1 MKKIAGVT
9 EDIRSY
15 LTDGIWRTRV
25 GDLPAGRRQYIL
37 GLRVLFL
44 SVRKFLSDRCTLWAS
59 ALTFYSLMSIV
70 PVAALVFAVAKGFG
84 FKKLLQEYLM
94 EHFAGQQEVI
104 TYVIDFSN
112 RLLDSTRGGILA
124 GVGVIVLLWAVI
136 KMLGYI
142 ERSFNAIWGVTR
154 QRSLG
159 RKFSDYLSIMLIAP
173 VLIIISSSAA
183 VMVASHLGTM
193 SEELGLSG
201 ILAPLT
207 NLFVGIVPFLLI
219 WILLS
224 FLYIFIPNRK
234 IRFSSGIIA
243 GGIAGIIF
251 VAVQRIYIVFQIGV
265 SHYNAIYG
273 SFAALPLFLVFLQL
287 SWFIVLFGAELSY
300 ACQNFHTCRFVQES
314 NPYLKKL
321 VSLKIA
327 HTIVKTFVAGE
338 PGPTA
343 ASLSEQ
349 LELPL
354 ADIHVYLGE
363 LRAAGVIL
371 ETNPASSDE
380 EPAYVPARGPDAI
393 SVATVVEALEGTE
406 QACAYLPESDETG
419 DLRSILREFN
429 RSIESSDAN
438 RLLRDIPTGKSS

>member
-142 ERSFNAIWGVTR
+142 ERSFNAIW
-154 QRSLG
+154 
-159 RKFSDYLSIMLIAP
+159 
-173 VLIIISSSAA
+173 
-183 VMVASHLGTM
+183 
-193 SEELGLSG
+193 
-201 ILAPLT
+201 
-207 NLFVGIVPFLLI
+207 
-219 WILLS
+219 
-224 FLYIFIPNRK
+224 
-234 IRFSSGIIA
+234 
-243 GGIAGIIF
+243 
-251 VAVQRIYIVFQIGV
+251 
-265 SHYNAIYG
+265 
-273 SFAALPLFLVFLQL
+273 
-287 SWFIVLFGAELSY
+287 
-300 ACQNFHTCRFVQES
+300 
-314 NPYLKKL
+314 
-321 VSLKIA
+321 
-327 HTIVKTFVAGE
+327 
-338 PGPTA
+338 
-343 ASLSEQ
+343 
-349 LELPL
+349 
-354 ADIHVYLGE
+354 
-363 LRAAGVIL
+363 
-371 ETNPASSDE
+371 
-380 EPAYVPARGPDAI
+380 
-393 SVATVVEALEGTE
+393 
-406 QACAYLPESDETG
+406 
-419 DLRSILREFN
+419 
-429 RSIESSDAN
+429 
-438 RLLRDIPTGKSS
+438 